1 MVDET
6 AYLGL
11 SQPDYDEVAD
21 IQVLNHNSDILDT
34 AIYQIATLQYVDGQG
49 DLQNQT
55 LYTLRQ
61 LTYDDGDINVPDN
74 LFQLGYN
81 LYEGVKDVVE
91 FWEMSGYLVR
101 DLCELWPHRGELV
114 SLSDYSTELTGLGS
128 LIASQDIVLDGSH
141 AKFVPQDVHNVPS
154 ASMQIDEY
162 NVSMFDCATF
172 DKSAST
178 LTMTAYDTS
187 SRATLDS
194 TTIEI
199 AEGEHTVTMSTGS
212 SVYGSGGYVRVYAG
226 SEQSGV
232 TMTDVDVY
240 TGYETH
246 WGDGDVD
253 RVGASPSLNRTIE
266 GMFQRIN
273 ALDHLDD

>member
-6 AYLGL
+6 AYTHMSL
-11 SQPDYDEVAD
+11 PDYDEVAD
-21 IQVLNHNSDILDT
+21 IEILNNNFNMIDTMIAQIANLESLSYDT
-34 AIYQIATLQYVDGQG
+34 APQQLNTLAPLAYA
-49 DLQNQT
+49 
-55 LYTLRQ
+55 
-61 LTYDDGDINVPDN
+61 DDDVSVPDN

-81 LYEGVKDVVE
+81 LYAGVTDVVE
-91 FWEMSGYLVR
+91 FWGMSGYLVR
-101 DLCELWPHRGELV
+101 DLCELWSHIDELV

-128 LIASQDIVLDGSH
+128 LIASQDIVLDSSH

-172 DKSAST
+172 NKLDST

-194 TTIEI
+194 TTIKI